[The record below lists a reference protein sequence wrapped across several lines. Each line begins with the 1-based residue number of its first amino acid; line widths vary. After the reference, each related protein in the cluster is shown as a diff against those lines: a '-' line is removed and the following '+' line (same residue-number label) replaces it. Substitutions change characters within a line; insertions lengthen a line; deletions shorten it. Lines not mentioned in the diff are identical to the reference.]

1 MFHLRQGE
9 GINRSMPAVRAAFGS
24 STTRNMPYCL
34 ADSSILGEERLTE
47 SRVSRLCSMNTLD
60 TWIARDWDL
69 SHALAKAQQLIVP
82 TEEPVV
88 ACQANFPT
96 FEGELC

>member
-1 MFHLRQGE
+1 
-9 GINRSMPAVRAAFGS
+9 
-24 STTRNMPYCL
+24 MPYCL
-34 ADSSILGEERLTE
+34 ADSSFLGEERLTE

-88 ACQANFPT
+88 ACQANFPN